1 MEAMLWLS
9 GAMSLAVI
17 RMWRTSATGKS
28 LIRRFDIGFGMGFD
42 IDSGS
47 ARSRGLP
54 REPRVRLLAIPVLSR
69 RPIPGIRT
77 ATEERFV

>member
-17 RMWRTSATGKS
+17 RMWETSATGKS
-28 LIRRFDIGFGMGFD
+28 LIRRFDIGFD

-47 ARSRGLP
+47 ARSRGFP
-54 REPRVRLLAIPVLSR
+54 REPRVQLLAMPVLPR